1 MINFTCRVLEA
12 GLQIFRLQIRQLFK
26 NLFAFQAGGKKIEN
40 IGNSDT
46 HSPDAGTASALIGV
60 NSDAGREIPHILS
73 VSRLRRRARAR
84 GSVWHISDTT
94 VLDSRGKALE

>member
-1 MINFTCRVLEA
+1 
-12 GLQIFRLQIRQLFK
+12 
-26 NLFAFQAGGKKIEN
+26 
-40 IGNSDT
+40 
-46 HSPDAGTASALIGV
+46 LIGV